1 MISIAVTSIF
11 YVRVRNQQASSKPKT
26 RKIVTAAQNMA
37 PGTALSLDNMGE
49 IDWPESV
56 PLAGVITKRED
67 VVGKTLSVGIGQN
80 EPLLERHLAAA
91 NSSLGLAA
99 KIPDGMRAT
108 AVRTNEVNNLAGFLF
123 PGSRVDVLV
132 TFRGDN
138 NRTFTRTVLQN
149 VQILSTGSKIEPDPQ
164 GKPEN
169 VGVVTLLLT
178 PEESQKIVL
187 AENQGTLQF
196 VLRNGGDSAKSDV
209 PVVDIAELQGAPR
222 KPAEPVK
229 TGGGVRRAAPQRP
242 QVFTVETVAGGKT
255 TVAKFPEREN

>member
-1 MISIAVTSIF
+1 MLISIGITSIF
-11 YVRVRNQQASSKPKT
+11 YARVKNQQASVRPKT
-26 RKIVTAAQNMA
+26 RKLVTAAQTMA
-37 PGTALSLDNMGE
+37 PGTALTLENLGE

-56 PLAGVITKRED
+56 PLQGAIAKRED
-67 VVGKTLSVGIGQN
+67 AVGKILFVGIGQN
-80 EPLLERHLAAA
+80 EPLLERYLAGT
-91 NSSLGLAA
+91 NISLGLAA

-132 TFRGDN
+132 TFRADN

-149 VQILSTGSKIEPDPQ
+149 VQILSTGGRIEPDPQ

-187 AENQGTLQF
+187 AENQGSLQF
-196 VLRNGGDSAKSDV
+196 VLRNGGDSAKPDV
-209 PVVDIAELQGAPR
+209 PAVDIAELQGAPR
-222 KPAEPVK
+222 KAPEPVRVG
-229 TGGGVRRAAPQRP
+229 TGRRVAPPRHE
-242 QVFTVETVAGGKT
+242 VFTVETVAGGKT
-255 TVAKFPEREN
+255 TVARFPEREN